1 MKTIDTPIESKDR
14 LKEIISILV
23 KYGIADWLSQSK
35 SDWIK
40 NLVKSDKHKNFQ
52 NLSTEERTRLAF
64 LELGTTFI
72 KLGQILSTRADLVGE
87 SIAKELAKLQAS
99 TPADSIAKVR
109 KRIKDEFGIKS
120 IDELF
125 DDFSSKAIASAS
137 IAQVHTAKL
146 KTGESVVVKV
156 MHHDIERTI
165 LADLEIMT
173 MLASLAQKHGGPLK
187 AFQPVAF
194 IRQFKQSM
202 LDELDFTKELRNLNL
217 FTSNFEHDDRVVF
230 PEAFTNCSGK
240 TVLCMSFL
248 DGVPLPKVGDL
259 EWTSEEKTNF
269 TEESADVFMEMMF
282 RDRFYHADP
291 HPGNLFVREDG
302 SLGII
307 DCGMVAKVDTKTNDI
322 LEELIIGVAQKDTEH
337 IKNTILDMCAIP
349 KDIDYDELSSQIE
362 EFINKYIDLPLNEFD
377 MSASIEECTSI
388 IHQYQMILP
397 ASMSNLFRV
406 VMLLE
411 GSSRLLNPDFNIVVL
426 FKNYHHKIL
435 KRRYA
440 PHALVK
446 RAMKN
451 VNHWERIIDLVPKAL
466 EKFFR
471 KAGSDNF
478 EVNLEHRNLEESVNR
493 IVLGLLSASLFLGS
507 SLLWALKVPP
517 IINGY
522 SLPGIAGIVSALYLG
537 VSLIRSIKRSNK

>member
-1 MKTIDTPIESKDR
+1 MDKLPLTNNSR
-14 LKEIISILV
+14 LREIVSVLI
-23 KYGIADWLSQSK
+23 KYGIADWMNNTNI
-35 SDWIK
+35 DWIK
-40 NLVKSDKHKNFQ
+40 KQLKKLPDNELIDYSR
-52 NLSTEERTRLAF
+52 EERIRLAF

-87 SIAKELAKLQAS
+87 PIANELSKLQSS
-99 TPADSIAKVR
+99 TPADDITKVH
-109 KRIKDEFGIKS
+109 KRITDEFGIES
-120 IDELF
+120 VEELF
-125 DDFSSKAIASAS
+125 DDFSNEAIASAS

-146 KTGESVVVKV
+146 KTGEEVVVKV

-165 LADLEIMT
+165 LVDLDIIT
-173 MLASLAQKHGGPLK
+173 SLASMAQRHGGPLK
-187 AFQPVAF
+187 AFQPAAF
-194 IRQFKQSM
+194 VRQFKQSM
-202 LDELDFTKELRNLNL
+202 LDELDFNKELRNLNL
-217 FTSNFEHDDRVVF
+217 FTSNFEYDDRVVF
-230 PEAFTNCSGK
+230 PKAYTNHSGK
-240 TVLCMSFL
+240 TVLTMSFL
-248 DGVPLPKVGDL
+248 DGVPLPKVEDL
-259 EWTSEEKTNF
+259 EWPEEDKTNF
-269 TEESADVFMEMMF
+269 AEESADVFMEMMF

-307 DCGMVAKVDTKTNDI
+307 DCGMVAKVDAKTNNI

-388 IHQYQMILP
+388 IHQYHMILP

-411 GSSRLLNPDFNIVVL
+411 GSSRLLSPNFNIVVL

-440 PHALVK
+440 PTALVK
-446 RAMKN
+446 RAMRN
-451 VNHWERIIDLVPKAL
+451 IHHWERIVDLVPKAL
-466 EKFFR
+466 EKLFR
-471 KAGSDNF
+471 KAGNDNF

-493 IVLGLLSASLFLGS
+493 IVLGLLTASLFLGS

-517 IINGY
+517 IINNY
-522 SLPGIAGIVSALYLG
+522 SFPGIAGIVSSIYLG
-537 VSLIRSIKRSNK
+537 VSLIRSINRTKGK